1 MSTVPVSN
9 KADALKAM
17 VEGEKAKVD
26 LVKASW
32 LDQPLV
38 EELRMLIKARAK
50 VKRKEDELDSHK
62 RDLISQIEVLMET
75 LGLDSALEPG
85 AGSMTKYTQDR
96 SNLDRSKLKE
106 ELLKSGMPAEVI
118 IRCFN
123 KATTYTTASGVKF
136 TPA

>member
-38 EELRMLIKARAK
+38 EELRSLIKSRAK
-50 VKRKEDELDSHK
+50 IKKKEDELDSHK

-75 LGLDSALEPG
+75 LGLESALEPG

-123 KATTYTTASGVKF
+123 KATTHTTASGVKF